1 MKELKSHRGVGPFVA
16 KSYWSILNCF
26 RRSRLP
32 DDLTYAECGP
42 GAREFLLLVS
52 GYPRDLLVTSTT
64 QQDAD
69 FFNVLLL
76 HFRNNWRRLLKR
88 RIRKTADRRLVH
100 WLKTVQAETLASL
113 ESLQFMCCECSKVLR
128 YLVTRDPMYL
138 RHRLVAPGDASEGH
152 ECEADGDAS
161 EESESEG
168 ASVVREADSEHDVAE
183 EPETAGRPRGRQMGQ
198 TARRPASCQGRYM
211 TSGDSA

>member
-1 MKELKSHRGVGPFVA
+1 MPKHIALRTSGNSWRQKRSVMKELKSRRGFGPFVA
-16 KSYWSILNCF
+16 KNYWSILHCF
-26 RRSRLP
+26 RRSTLP

-52 GYPRDLLVTSTT
+52 GYPRDLLVRSTT
-64 QQDAD
+64 QKDAD

-113 ESLQFMCCECSKVLR
+113 ESLQFMCCECSKILR

-138 RHRLVAPGDASEGH
+138 RHRRVAAGDASQ
-152 ECEADGDAS
+152 
-161 EESESEG
+161 ESECDG
-168 ASVVREADSEHDVAE
+168 TSVLQETESEHDVAD
-183 EPETAGRPRGRQMGQ
+183 EPATAGQPRGGKMGQ
-198 TARRPASCQGRYM
+198 TMRRPACCQEQ
-211 TSGDSA
+211 